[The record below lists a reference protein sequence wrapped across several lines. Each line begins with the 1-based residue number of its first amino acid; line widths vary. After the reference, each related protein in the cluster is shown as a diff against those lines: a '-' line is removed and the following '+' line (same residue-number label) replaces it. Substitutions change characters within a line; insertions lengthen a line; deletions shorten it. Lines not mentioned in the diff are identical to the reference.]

1 MTGTVLEEGLRGSGG
16 HLLDGAMRRF
26 MQGYDPQSE
35 RATRDVVSRAI
46 FAEMR
51 AGRSSPNG
59 GVYIS
64 MAHLGPARIA
74 REFKGMVKRCHDCGF
89 DLAGGLVEV
98 VPTAHY
104 LMGGVVCGADTA
116 TALRGLFVA
125 GEDAGGVH
133 GANRLGGNGVANS
146 TVFGGIAG
154 EAMAEFVEQQKARE
168 APDETILTEEVDRA
182 LHPFAQARGDLNEL
196 REALMDTMWD
206 DIGILRDAPGID
218 RALARLGEI
227 ERTLL
232 GTGVPD
238 RDRSFDLAWHDWLN
252 LRSLI
257 ETSQAIALAARWREN
272 SRGAHYREDFPQ
284 PGDLPLRA
292 FRWCRGRM
300 ANFA

>member
-1 MTGTVLEEGLRGSGG
+1 M
-16 HLLDGAMRRF
+16 
-26 MQGYDPQSE
+26 
-35 RATRDVVSRAI
+35 VSRAI

-64 MAHLGPARIA
+64 MAHLGPARVA

-116 TALRGLFVA
+116 TALPGLFVA

-154 EAMAEFVEQQKARE
+154 EVMAEFVAQQKAAG
-168 APDETILTEEVDRA
+168 APDETILTEEVERA

-196 REALMDTMWD
+196 REALMDIDVGRYRRHPRNAT
-206 DIGILRDAPGID
+206 GID

-257 ETSQAIALAARWREN
+257 ETSRGDCACGAMAGEFPRRAL
-272 SRGAHYREDFPQ
+272 SRGFPAAWRSCRLALFAGVAAGWRTSSRERA
-284 PGDLPLRA
+284 GRLLPCTSRRNASQTSGCRMTSGPDGGSLR
-292 FRWCRGRM
+292 GI
-300 ANFA
+300 